1 MLQISW
7 ILQYSPNFCILN
19 EYKLTKKQK
28 KSESCIVGH
37 PVCLL
42 LAIACHRYCLLNS
55 KSMISISAGRCW
67 PVALI
72 TAGDRSRREFIK
84 QGPAYTPNT
93 GQEDNNI
100 RRGNYSVSCLR

>member
-42 LAIACHRYCLLNS
+42 QAIPHRNCPLNS
-55 KSMISISAGRCW
+55 KSMISFLLAAAGPLC
-67 PVALI
+67 
-72 TAGDRSRREFIK
+72 
-84 QGPAYTPNT
+84 
-93 GQEDNNI
+93 
-100 RRGNYSVSCLR
+100 

>member
-42 LAIACHRYCLLNS
+42 LAIACHINCPLNS
-55 KSMISISAGRCW
+55 KSMTSNLLAAAG
-67 PVALI
+67 P
-72 TAGDRSRREFIK
+72 
-84 QGPAYTPNT
+84 
-93 GQEDNNI
+93 
-100 RRGNYSVSCLR
+100 LR

>member
-55 KSMISISAGRCW
+55 KSMISSNLLAAAG
-67 PVALI
+67 PFVA
-72 TAGDRSRREFIK
+72 AGDRRRAFIR

-100 RRGNYSVSCLR
+100 RRGNYSVSGLR